1 MQRTKLEP
9 GVEGARQGF
18 AVYPPS
24 DHMDFEPR
32 DRAVYL
38 LAAETLVLAD
48 LHVGRDAASNVH
60 ARLGEHED
68 LTERFDALLDHYD
81 PTEAVIAGDLLHSFD
96 SLPTG
101 TAQTVH
107 ELRDLAADADCRLIV
122 TPGNHDSML
131 DELWDGPTADE
142 YPLSGTDIVVTHGHE
157 APETEADLYVVGHDH
172 PTIDIEGQRHPCYL
186 HAPDHYE
193 GADVLMLPAFSRV
206 PAGMRIN
213 DMSASDFQSPLIRR
227 ANAFRPIVRDES
239 ADETHEFPPLGEF
252 RRLL

>member
-1 MQRTKLEP
+1 
-9 GVEGARQGF
+9 
-18 AVYPPS
+18 
-24 DHMDFEPR
+24 MDFVTR

-38 LAAETLVLAD
+38 PAADALVLAD

-60 ARLGEHED
+60 ARLGEHGD
-68 LTERFDALLDHYD
+68 LTGRFGALLDHYD
-81 PTEAVIAGDLLHSFD
+81 PAEAVIAGDLLHSFD
-96 SLPTG
+96 SLPAG

-107 ELRDLAADADCRLIV
+107 ELRDIAAEADCRPVV

-131 DELWDGPTADE
+131 GELWDGPMADE
-142 YPLSGTDIVVTHGHE
+142 YRLSGTDIVVTHGHE
-157 APETEADLYVVGHDH
+157 SPDADADLYVVGHDH

-186 HAPDHYE
+186 HASDHYD

-213 DMSASDFQSPLIRR
+213 DMSAGDFQSPLIER
-227 ANAFRPIVRDES
+227 ANACRPIVRDEN

-252 RRLL
+252 RRHL

>member
-1 MQRTKLEP
+1 MLVAPP
-9 GVEGARQGF
+9 GRSRQGF

-24 DHMDFEPR
+24 DGMDFVPR

-38 LAAETLVLAD
+38 PAADALVLAD

-60 ARLGEHED
+60 ARLGEHGD
-68 LTERFDALLDHYD
+68 LTGRFESLLAHYG
-81 PTEAVIAGDLLHSFD
+81 PAEAVIAGDLLHSFD

-107 ELRDLAADADCRLIV
+107 EIRDIASEADCRVVV

-131 DELWDGPTADE
+131 DELWDGSTVDE
-142 YPLSGTDIVVTHGHE
+142 YRLSGTDIVVTHGHE
-157 APETEADLYVVGHDH
+157 APETDADCYVVGHDH

-186 HAPDHYE
+186 HAPGHYD
-193 GADVLMLPAFSRV
+193 GADVLMLPTFSRV

-213 DMSASDFQSPLIRR
+213 DMSASDFQSPFVKR
-227 ANAFRPIVRDES
+227 ANAFRPIVRDEA

-252 RRLL
+252 RHHL

>member
-1 MQRTKLEP
+1 
-9 GVEGARQGF
+9 
-18 AVYPPS
+18 
-24 DHMDFEPR
+24 MDFVPR

-38 LAAETLVLAD
+38 PSADVLVLAD

-68 LTERFDALLDHYD
+68 LTERFEALLAHYG
-81 PTEAVIAGDLLHSFD
+81 PAEAVIAGDLLHSFD
-96 SLPTG
+96 ALPTG

-107 ELRDLAADADCRLIV
+107 ELRDIAAEADCRVVV

-131 DELWDGPTADE
+131 GELWEGSTPDE
-142 YPLSGTDIVVTHGHE
+142 YRPSGADTVITHGHE
-157 APETEADLYVVGHDH
+157 PPEADADCYVVGHDH

-186 HAPDHYE
+186 YGTEQYDT
-193 GADVLMLPAFSRV
+193 ADVLMLPAFSRV

-213 DMSASDFQSPLIRR
+213 DMSASDFQSPLIKRV
-227 ANAFRPIVRDES
+227 NAFRPIVRDEV

-252 RRLL
+252 RRHL